1 MTRRSSRNYNNSCN
15 TSFHD
20 RAPTSFQSL
29 EAYRIKCRDLEM
41 FNLGIILKRG
51 GRGGRV
57 AGIIITDIPHN
68 FMTERQQVFQAW
80 KHTVPNAKV

>member
-1 MTRRSSRNYNNSCN
+1 
-15 TSFHD
+15 
-20 RAPTSFQSL
+20 
-29 EAYRIKCRDLEM
+29 M

-68 FMTERQQVFQAW
+68 FMTERQQVFKAW
-80 KHTVPNAKV
+80 GHTVPNVEV